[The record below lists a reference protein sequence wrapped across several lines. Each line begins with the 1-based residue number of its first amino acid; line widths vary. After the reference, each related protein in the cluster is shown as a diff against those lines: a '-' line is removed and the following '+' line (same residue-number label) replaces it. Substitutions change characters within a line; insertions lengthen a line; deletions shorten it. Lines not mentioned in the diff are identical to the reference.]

1 MSAHVCRTLAFVLGI
16 MAMFPALPRHTLA
29 ANPQLPT
36 EGSGISTQAGI
47 RLLEDKS
54 ATDKLAPYT
63 ATRFGPMAIYRFD
76 MMQRMLFH
84 KVNPSISNK
93 KAANFASEATGLV
106 QRPQY
111 LTSPTEPTGVS
122 LPDATAYTRDWTFWL
137 ANMSLPERYDAKSP
151 YFKDVTG
158 SSTGYSLGAFRK
170 FEDFSLGMTGF
181 YLLSS
186 LSGDGWSSVAEN
198 FGFMGGVR
206 SKPLELGLIKPWLEA
221 GIGYTY
227 IQALQDRK
235 DYFGNAHESAPCQNS
250 LRLSAKGGQPF
261 NLLSF
266 VRLTPIL
273 GLDYTYAHQGKYS
286 EDGTNPRLTVYSARM
301 HSARSRTGG
310 EMEMKLLEGLS
321 ITSHA
326 FFHYEL
332 GERNAS
338 LDASVEQTDIR
349 FRTQG
354 ENYNRKSGNG
364 SVGLSWKPIEDF
376 SLKAQYDVTVGYH
389 QPYYEMQAILEWTF

>member
-1 MSAHVCRTLAFVLGI
+1 MHANVCRTLACVLGI
-16 MAMFPALPRHTLA
+16 LAMFPALSRSVLA
-29 ANPQLPT
+29 AGPQ
-36 EGSGISTQAGI
+36 GSLDISGASPGI
-47 RLLEDKS
+47 RILKDKS
-54 ATDKLAPYT
+54 ATEKLAPYS

-93 KAANFASEATGLV
+93 NAANFTTEASGLV

-111 LTSPTEPTGVS
+111 LTSPKGPTDLT

-158 SSTGYSLGAFRK
+158 SSIGYSLGAFRK
-170 FEDFSLGMTGF
+170 YEDYSLGMTGF

-186 LSGDGWSSVAEN
+186 LSGDSWSAVAEN
-198 FGFMGGVR
+198 YGFMGGVR
-206 SKPLELGLIKPWLEA
+206 SRPLDLGLVKPWLEA
-221 GIGYTY
+221 GVGYTY
-227 IQALQDRK
+227 SQAVQDRK
-235 DYFGNAHESAPCQNS
+235 DYFGNAHGSDPYQQS
-250 LRLSAKGGQPF
+250 LRLSAKGGQPISLF
-261 NLLSF
+261 SF
-266 VRLTPIL
+266 VKLTPIL
-273 GLDYTYAHQGKYS
+273 GLDYTYAYQGKYT
-286 EDGTNPRLTVYSARM
+286 EDGSNPRLTVYSAQM

-310 EMEMKLLEGLS
+310 EMEMTLIDGLS

-332 GERNAS
+332 GERNTA
-338 LDASVEQTDIR
+338 LDASVMQTEVR

-364 SVGLSWKPIEDF
+364 SVGLSWQPVEDF

-389 QPYYEMQAILEWTF
+389 QPYYEMQAILEWLF